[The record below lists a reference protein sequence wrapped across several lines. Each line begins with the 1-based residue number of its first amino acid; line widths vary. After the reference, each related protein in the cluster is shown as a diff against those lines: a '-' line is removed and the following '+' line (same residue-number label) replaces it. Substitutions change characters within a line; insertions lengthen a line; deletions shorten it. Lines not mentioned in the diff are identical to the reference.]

1 MNITNKNIISLAI
14 RLVSMVVVLCL
25 FIDIVGVLFVDDDYV
40 IRASF
45 RWKILLFITTFS
57 SVFLVGCEIL
67 KWPLKKLLYIGYP
80 IYLLVLIICGL
91 FVTSPDL
98 LGYKIALIVTPIVAQ
113 VFKQYGKGWL
123 RKYLRLATHLS
134 DGHIISQKGMA
145 IIVGSMVLIV
155 LSVTGVHCMRGSLR
169 FDLRQ
174 FIVRIFSKPEKP
186 VYNPDFKDRRDPYH
200 NYQQLFSDLND
211 IQLIAARANGTPR
224 TLTLNELE
232 EGKYELKYIKS
243 NPLYKV
249 DPLKHS
255 APYLVPKAEDFLAE
269 LGDAFQDSLYNR
281 GYDRRHRFIVTS
293 VYRTKNHIEQLR
305 SSGNVNASKNSCHQ
319 YGTTV
324 DITYVRFEKP
334 EEHQA
339 SDNKLKHLLMQTVYD
354 MHRAE
359 RCYVKYERKQSCLH
373 ITIR

>member
-1 MNITNKNIISLAI
+1 MIA
-14 RLVSMVVVLCL
+14 VLCL
-25 FIDIVGVLFVDDDYV
+25 FIDMVGVLFIGDDYV

-57 SVFLVGCEIL
+57 SVFLVGSEIL

-91 FVTSPDL
+91 FATSPDL

-113 VFKQYGKGWL
+113 VFKQYGKGLL
-123 RKYLRLATHLS
+123 RKYLRLATRLSGGHL
-134 DGHIISQKGMA
+134 ISKKGMA
-145 IIVGSMVLIV
+145 VIVGSMVFIA
-155 LSVTGVHCMRGSLR
+155 LSVTGVHCMKGSLR

-186 VYNPDFKDRRDPYH
+186 VYNPEFKDRHDPYH

-211 IQLIAARANGTPR
+211 VQLIAARANGTPR
-224 TLTLNELE
+224 ALTLEELE
-232 EGKYELKYIKS
+232 GGKYGLKHIKS
-243 NPLYKV
+243 NPLYRV

-255 APYLVPKAEDFLAE
+255 APYLVPKAQDFLDE

-293 VYRTKNHIEQLR
+293 IYRTKNHIEQLR

-324 DITYVRFEKP
+324 DISYVRFVKP
-334 EEHQA
+334 AEHQA

-354 MHRAE
+354 MQRAG